1 MLEDIFNIS
10 TNISNFKFIAEVG
23 VHHNGS
29 IDLAKKYIDEAKKS
43 GADAVK
49 FQTYKASTLVTRKA
63 TSYWDLEM
71 NPIKSQHELFSKN
84 DKFWKNEFIELKE
97 YSDKADIEFLSTPFD
112 FESAKFLNDLMNVF
126 KISSSDLNNK
136 PFIQYISDF
145 NKPIFLST
153 GASTIEEIKS
163 TISWLKLDNEI
174 CLLHCVLNY
183 PTNDSDANLM
193 RIKTLKNNFK
203 NIPIGYSDHTLPNN
217 LDVLVTSYLLGSSVI
232 EKHFSLNKT
241 EKGNDHFHSLD
252 SNDLKEFKRRISK
265 INKIIGNGGDNI
277 HNQNISRINARR
289 SCVSTRHINKNQII
303 QENMI
308 TFKRPGNGIEPKD
321 LSKLIGKRAI
331 VEIPDDTT
339 ITLEMIK

>member
-1 MLEDIFNIS
+1 M
-10 TNISNFKFIAEVG
+10 
-23 VHHNGS
+23 
-29 IDLAKKYIDEAKKS
+29 
-43 GADAVK
+43 
-49 FQTYKASTLVTRKA
+49 
-63 TSYWDLEM
+63 
-71 NPIKSQHELFSKN
+71 
-84 DKFWKNEFIELKE
+84 
-97 YSDKADIEFLSTPFD
+97 
-112 FESAKFLNDLMNVF
+112 
-126 KISSSDLNNK
+126 
-136 PFIQYISDF
+136 
-145 NKPIFLST
+145 
-153 GASTIEEIKS
+153 
-163 TISWLKLDNEI
+163 
-174 CLLHCVLNY
+174 
-183 PTNDSDANLM
+183 
-193 RIKTLKNNFK
+193 
-203 NIPIGYSDHTLPNN
+203 
-217 LDVLVTSYLLGSSVI
+217 VTSYLLGSSVI